1 MGEFDG
7 RDEGG
12 EGFVGVFFTCV
23 CAQKCKIGSAGEPG
37 GTYDTSTCSNA

>member
-12 EGFVGVFFTCV
+12 KGFVGVFFTCV
-23 CAQKCKIGSAGEPG
+23 CTECEIGSGGERR